1 MPDLKS
7 DLKSGARSIEID
19 RHWVTLGPFPT
30 GMREQDFGADPLE
43 AFGGFRSLEYDP
55 EARYPSEL
63 ARFGSVSWN
72 STEQDDEGWVHVI
85 YPDVEWQF
93 NQMFMGWS
101 FNQYQA
107 WARSTFQVPDLVPQD
122 KPITS
127 DGLVPVTI
135 QCANVGDF
143 YVDDERLSGDWYDYG
158 LTRHVLRLAP
168 GSTHTLSIRLAHEIR
183 IFGGAILPPPSK
195 FRCVLEAVGTGDDG
209 GEAHVQ
215 VVTEGHGGII
225 LMDVVDGV
233 VAGDLISVALRNVG
247 AESVRIT
254 EVKVMHGSERFVA
267 QLRDPETML
276 NISPTVHRP
285 LAIQL
290 ALKDQADLAERLEF
304 SLEFSFVIDNNRKAS
319 VRTDVLELQQKTWG
333 EIYKY
338 TFTDFDGTV
347 HYAAAFPPSRPEY
360 INTSAPILVALHGAG
375 REVETSPFWL
385 EEYQQRENTWIV
397 LPTGRS
403 PWGYD
408 WHGASIKNVMNA
420 LESLALHLPGV
431 PVELRGLAG
440 IRPDPERLF
449 IAGHSNGGQGAW
461 FLTTHYP
468 DKAIAATPAA
478 GYVNIKQYA
487 PYSNWLSN
495 SYTDLYLQ
503 GILGSAIAE
512 YDNDVY
518 MSNTVGIPILA
529 RVGSADDNVP
539 PFSSRKMVRLGQEN
553 SHNRSGIRLS
563 EVAGGGH
570 WFTGILHGAVV
581 QEFLRDHLNDDVESS
596 KSSRD
601 AGLRE
606 VGVYPPFPS
615 HFEITTINPGSMGS
629 KGGIKI
635 EQLQIPFRKGSIKV
649 QIEKNHEKASSIW
662 SMHTTNIRRFGFDG
676 LPALVQRRGQI
687 SRVVIDDDVFELD
700 KDGISIGGVMLT
712 DGVFVKDHGHNG
724 IRKWTLS
731 TSNQWQETERHRE
744 TYGPAIQV
752 LEKKLVIVVGK
763 GFMNYSPEFQRTA
776 QRVARLIAHDVYQY
790 GRSDVEIVTDS
801 EYFTGPYGE
810 TDAEK
815 VNLVLVGDEQQ
826 NKLTSAV
833 LSQTRSEVTMNRR
846 QSMVSVHPATSAF
859 EIESKDFKEPGTG
872 LLMIRPWGS
881 RNLAMIIAGVDE
893 QGLETAARLFPK
905 RTGLLVPDWVVTGP
919 EMPWKGAGGILAAGF
934 WGNHWEYQ
942 PLMSA

>member
-1 MPDLKS
+1 MALNSPAQTELRQGPDLKLDIS
-7 DLKSGARSIEID
+7 ARPIEINH
-19 RHWVTLGPFPT
+19 HWVTLGPFPT

-43 AFGGFRSLEYDP
+43 AYGGFRSLEYDP

-63 ARFGSVSWN
+63 ARFGSVTWSG
-72 STEQDDEGWVHVI
+72 TEQDDEGWVHVI

-107 WARSTFQVPDLVPQD
+107 WARSSFQVPDLAPQD
-122 KPITS
+122 KPLTS
-127 DGLVPVTI
+127 EFLVPITI
-135 QCANVGDF
+135 QCTNVGDF
-143 YVDDERLSGDWYDYG
+143 YVDDERLSGDWYGYD

-168 GSTHTLSIRLAHEIR
+168 GSTHTLSVRLAHEVR
-183 IFGGAILPPPSK
+183 IFGGVILPPPSK
-195 FRCVLEAVGTGDDG
+195 FRCVLEAVGASGAGDG
-209 GEAHVQ
+209 SGEVHVQ

-254 EVKVMHGSERFVA
+254 EVKVVHGSERFVA
-267 QLRDPETML
+267 QLRDDSETL
-276 NISPTVHRP
+276 SISPTVHRP

-290 ALKDQADLAERLEF
+290 VLKDNADLAGKLEF
-304 SLEFSFVIDNNRKAS
+304 SLEFSFVIDNNRKAN
-319 VRTDVLELQQKTWG
+319 VRTDVLELQKKTWG

-347 HYAAAFPPSRPEY
+347 HYAAAFPPSRPEA
-360 INTSAPILVALHGAG
+360 ISTSAPILVALHGAG

-385 EEYQQRENTWIV
+385 QEYQQRENTWIV

-420 LESLALHLPGV
+420 LESLAQHLPGV
-431 PVELRGLAG
+431 PSELRGLAG

-449 IAGHSNGGQGAW
+449 
-461 FLTTHYP
+461 
-468 DKAIAATPAA
+468 IAATPAA

-495 SYTDLYLQ
+495 SYTDSYLR

-563 EVAGGGH
+563 EVAGEGH
-570 WFTGILHGAVV
+570 WFTGILHGTIV
-581 QEFLRDHLNDDVESS
+581 QEFLRDHLNDDVASS
-596 KSSRD
+596 NNPRD
-601 AGLRE
+601 VGPRE
-606 VGVYPPFPS
+606 VGAYPPFPS

-629 KGGIKI
+629 KGGIQI

-649 QIEKNHEKASSIW
+649 QIKKNGGKASSVW
-662 SMHTTNIRRFGFDG
+662 TMHTTNIRRLGFAG
-676 LPALVQRRGQI
+676 HPSLMQRRGQI

-700 KDGISIGGVMLT
+700 KGGVSIGGVMLK
-712 DGVFVKDHGHNG
+712 DGVFIKNQGNKG
-724 IRKWTLS
+724 SRKWTLS
-731 TSNQWQETERHRE
+731 TSNQWLETERHRE

-752 LEKKLVIVVGK
+752 LEKKLVIVVGGHIDFPLAIQK
-763 GFMNYSPEFQRTA
+763 TA
-776 QRVARLIAHDVYQY
+776 RRVARLVAHDVYQY
-790 GRSDVEIVTDS
+790 GRNDVDIVTDS
-801 EYFTGPYGE
+801 EYFDGPYGK
-810 TDAEK
+810 TGAEK
-815 VNLVLVGDEQQ
+815 VNLVLVGDAHQ
-826 NKLTSAV
+826 NKLTNIV
-833 LSQTRSEVTMNRR
+833 LSQTQFGGAKEWPYFVIHHRR
-846 QSMVSVHPATSAF
+846 
-859 EIESKDFKEPGTG
+859 
-872 LLMIRPWGS
+872 
-881 RNLAMIIAGVDE
+881 DE
-893 QGLETAARLFPK
+893 C
-905 RTGLLVPDWVVTGP
+905 
-919 EMPWKGAGGILAAGF
+919 
-934 WGNHWEYQ
+934 
-942 PLMSA
+942 